1 MQWMPRWPLRTG
13 ADACRLSEGA
23 CVAISWRLQ
32 SISGWSNI
40 AILDVPAATG
50 LAFRRGL
57 RTFPSSPELA
67 PDRRLGLSGGGPVT
81 AIRTQLLASTWPLRP
96 DDTACAA

>member
-1 MQWMPRWPLRTG
+1 MCGNFLAAAINLR
-13 ADACRLSEGA
+13 LE
-23 CVAISWRLQ
+23 Q
-32 SISGWSNI
+32 H
-40 AILDVPAATG
+40 VPAATG

-57 RTFPSSPELA
+57 GTSPSSPELA